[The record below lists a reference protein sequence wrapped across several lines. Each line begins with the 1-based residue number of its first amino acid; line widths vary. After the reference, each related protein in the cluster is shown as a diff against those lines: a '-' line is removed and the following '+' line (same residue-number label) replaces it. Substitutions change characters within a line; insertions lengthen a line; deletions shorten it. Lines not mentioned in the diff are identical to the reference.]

1 MMMPRLG
8 SIGATEMRLSS
19 ALAEYWSCLY
29 HWSHRK
35 RVNSGP
41 KQITIDQGGSRHADA
56 EAADFQFDVADFGH
70 GGTAAAGFGDEQW
83 PGRLGLYIDPA
94 REGWIG

>member
-29 HWSHRK
+29 HCSHRK
-35 RVNSGP
+35 RENSRP
-41 KQITIDQGGSRHADA
+41 KQITVNR
-56 EAADFQFDVADFGH
+56 
-70 GGTAAAGFGDEQW
+70 AAAATRMRKRPISSSTLRISVMVLRG
-83 PGRLGLYIDPA
+83 A
-94 REGWIG
+94 C